1 MRQRLAKAGSA
12 PSLLNL
18 FGYTGL
24 ASLVA
29 ATAGAEVTHVDAS
42 KKAIAWARENQ
53 ALSKLDD
60 KPIRWIVD
68 DAPKFAAR
76 EVRRGKRY
84 DGILLD
90 PPKFG
95 RGPEERGVGPLQGPS
110 RDAASL
116 PATVEAG

>member
-1 MRQRLAKAGSA
+1 MRERLARRRGGT

-29 ATAGAEVTHVDAS
+29 AEAGAEVTHVDAS

-60 KPIRWIVD
+60 KPIRWILD

-76 EVRRGKRY
+76 EVRRGTA
-84 DGILLD
+84 L
-90 PPKFG
+90 
-95 RGPEERGVGPLQGPS
+95 
-110 RDAASL
+110 
-116 PATVEAG
+116 